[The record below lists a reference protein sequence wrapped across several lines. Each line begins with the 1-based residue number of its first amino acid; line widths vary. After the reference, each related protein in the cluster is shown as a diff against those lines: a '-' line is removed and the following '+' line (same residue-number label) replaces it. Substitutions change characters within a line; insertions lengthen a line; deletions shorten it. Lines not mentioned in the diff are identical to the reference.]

1 MLGQGIIVRIS
12 PVLHSFSGKGQD
24 SLSLFFLLILSPG
37 KAFSLRLLD
46 TFLLSKHLV
55 KAGPY
60 LKPFKLS
67 ATTMVFRIPMDVVL
81 PFCLC
86 VSADS
91 QSYIL
96 CYMVM
101 HVTFTTVLQGRG
113 SAILCNFY
121 QANTNV

>member
-1 MLGQGIIVRIS
+1 MIVRIS
-12 PVLHSFSGKGQD
+12 PVLHSFCGKGQD

-86 VSADS
+86 VSVDFS
-91 QSYIL
+91 VIYI
-96 CYMVM
+96 
-101 HVTFTTVLQGRG
+101 VLHGNAFNLHNSPTRERL
-113 SAILCNFY
+113 SHF
-121 QANTNV
+121 V